1 MLPPRTNISHREA
14 PLQMKYEAALKKKKI
29 NSNKKDF
36 LEEEET
42 LKFKKLLNSLHGH

>member
-1 MLPPRTNISHREA
+1 MLPPRTNMLHRKA
-14 PLQMKYEAALKKKKI
+14 PLQMKYEAA
-29 NSNKKDF
+29 

>member
-1 MLPPRTNISHREA
+1 MLPPRTNMLHRKA
-14 PLQMKYEAALKKKKI
+14 PLPMRYEAALKKKKKTY
-29 NSNKKDF
+29 KKDF